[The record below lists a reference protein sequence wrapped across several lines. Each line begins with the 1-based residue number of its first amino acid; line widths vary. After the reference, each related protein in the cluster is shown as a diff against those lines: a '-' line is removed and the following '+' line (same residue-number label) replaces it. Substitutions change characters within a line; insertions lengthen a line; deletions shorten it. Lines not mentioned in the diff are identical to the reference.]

1 MNQRLIAI
9 IAAILFLAL
18 AGCSSNSGS
27 SSLGSGDL
35 NVSLTDAPSPDYKA
49 VYISVNQVEVK
60 ASSDNGENG
69 WQVVDIVNKTIN
81 LLDFT
86 GGILEDLGTRNLPAQ
101 TYNQLRLVLAS
112 APDDENNL
120 NGDPHP
126 FANYVILNDGSD
138 TVHELKVPSGY
149 QSGIKLVKQ
158 FSIAVSG
165 LTELILDFDAM
176 KSVVQAGNSG
186 QWILKPVIEVLDTV
200 TLARIDGSVTDTPT
214 PGTVLQD
221 THVSAQIYN
230 SIVSD
235 EKDRL
240 TIQAGTLTIADGSY
254 ILRVPEAEYRV
265 IAYKEGFRPQCQL
278 VSATSGGT
286 IIADFALVAS
296 ASGTLTVRVT
306 GLAASEDAITLS
318 IRRNSLCTNG
328 SAILRPFEVTSLS
341 LTQEHFAT
349 GGEAVFTLPSR
360 NSGAG
365 YTGDYTVVVSGDNI
379 TTRSQTPTVTSTP
392 TIITFSY

>member
-1 MNQRLIAI
+1 MNQRLIAL
-9 IAAILFLAL
+9 IAAFFFIAL

-60 ASSDNGENG
+60 ASSDNSENG

-81 LLDFT
+81 LLDLT

-101 TYNQLRLVLAS
+101 TYNQLRLILAD

-126 FANYVILNDGSD
+126 HANYVILNDGSD

-158 FSIAVSG
+158 FTISVSG

-176 KSVVQAGNSG
+176 KSVVQAGSSG

-200 TLARIDGSVTDTPT
+200 TLAGIGGSVTNSAT
-214 PGTVLQD
+214 PGVAQQAAWVSLQTD
-221 THVSAQIYN
+221 DSFALDHKDKVTTHAS
-230 SIVSD
+230 
-235 EKDRL
+235 
-240 TIQAGTLTIADGSY
+240 TLTDVAGSY
-254 ILRVPEAEYRV
+254 LLRSEANTYNLIV
-265 IAYKEGFRPQCQL
+265 FKEGFVPACRRVTT
-278 VSATSGGT
+278 VSGSTITQNIALLTAAAPGTLEVTINGFSQEDESVTVSIRADGICGTGIPIFYEITSRSYSADGTYTFSLPPDNYTIVVYGDNMSTIRVTRDVTSGGT
-286 IIADFALVAS
+286 RV
-296 ASGTLTVRVT
+296 LTVN
-306 GLAASEDAITLS
+306 L
-318 IRRNSLCTNG
+318 
-328 SAILRPFEVTSLS
+328 
-341 LTQEHFAT
+341 
-349 GGEAVFTLPSR
+349 
-360 NSGAG
+360 
-365 YTGDYTVVVSGDNI
+365 
-379 TTRSQTPTVTSTP
+379 
-392 TIITFSY
+392 

>member
-81 LLDFT
+81 LLDLT

-126 FANYVILNDGSD
+126 FANYVIETDD

-158 FSIAVSG
+158 FTIAVSG

-176 KSVVQAGNSG
+176 KSVVEAGNSG

-200 TLARIDGSVTDTPT
+200 TLAGIDGSVTNNSS
-214 PGTVLQD
+214 VAQQAASVSLQTYD
-221 THVSAQIYN
+221 GFALDHKDKVTTH
-230 SIVSD
+230 
-235 EKDRL
+235 
-240 TIQAGTLTIADGSY
+240 AGTLTDVAGSY
-254 ILRVPEAEYRV
+254 LLRSEADTYNLIV
-265 IAYKEGFRPQCQL
+265 FKEGFVPSCRR
-278 VSATSGGT
+278 VTT
-286 IIADFALVAS
+286 V
-296 ASGTLTVRVT
+296 SGTTITQNVALLTAAAPGTLEVTINGFSKEDESVTVSVRADGLCGTGTGIFYEVTAKSYSADDTYSFSLPPDTYTIVVYGDDMSTQRFTRSLNSNETKGLTVN
-306 GLAASEDAITLS
+306 L
-318 IRRNSLCTNG
+318 
-328 SAILRPFEVTSLS
+328 
-341 LTQEHFAT
+341 
-349 GGEAVFTLPSR
+349 
-360 NSGAG
+360 
-365 YTGDYTVVVSGDNI
+365 
-379 TTRSQTPTVTSTP
+379 
-392 TIITFSY
+392 